1 MIGIVDTVMP
11 ACSVEFLGSVALVGT
26 YELREATRTKHGTV
40 RRVETAGDSLTV
52 IDDVREM
59 PSAVLDIKCSSSR
72 TVACALSDGSLT
84 LLDGASL
91 TSVVASLRRNS
102 GDDAALALALEWS
115 DRKVESSRQLCASY
129 SDGGVAL
136 FDVASEQCVSAWKA
150 HSLEAWTVAFDCW
163 QPSVMMSGAD
173 DGRFHVWDVRAS
185 LDTPVSSRR
194 YDMGVTAVQSHTIR
208 EHCVAVGS
216 YDESIAVYDLRALR
230 AAPLAHFESGGGVW
244 RLKWRP
250 DGADVLLAACMHAGF
265 ATLEFDDSA
274 RELRVLEQ
282 WFAPHTSMAYG
293 ADWRGDSALLACCSF
308 YDHCFTAYRH
318 DRHQSRRHHESAR
331 AAEEQSAP
339 PASSAAPPAP

>member
-1 MIGIVDTVMP
+1 MIGVVDTVMP
-11 ACSVEFLGSVALVGT
+11 ACSVEFLGSVALIGT

-40 RRVETAGDSLTV
+40 HRVETAGDSMQPM
-52 IDDVREM
+52 DDVREM
-59 PSAVLDIKCSSSR
+59 PSAVLDIKCSSLG

-84 LLDGASL
+84 LLNDASL
-91 TSVVASLRRNS
+91 TNIVASLRRNS

-115 DRKVESSRQLCASY
+115 DRKIQSSRQLCASY

-163 QPSVMMSGAD
+163 QPSVVMSGAD
-173 DGRFHVWDVRAS
+173 DGRFHVWDVRAP
-185 LDTPVSSRR
+185 LDAPVSSRR
-194 YDMGVTAVQSHTIR
+194 YDMGVTAVQSHTMR

-230 AAPLAHFESGGGVW
+230 AAPLARFESGGGVW

-265 ATLEFDDSA
+265 ATLEFCDGE
-274 RELRVLEQ
+274 RELRALEQ

-308 YDHCFTAYRH
+308 YDHCFTLYRH
-318 DRHQSRRHHESAR
+318 DHRQGRRDSAL
-331 AAEEQSAP
+331 AAEQQSAP
-339 PASSAAPPAP
+339 SASSAAPPAP